1 MECERAG
8 FGPVLSSPATVKKSA
23 TENSELNKK
32 QSYKHV
38 GRYSGS
44 FSPPGRVWGYFTS
57 RMEDL
62 EKKKIQNQYF
72 ITWLATLK
80 IFHQFPHTLV
90 LHELWP
96 LSYDQENKRFASFL
110 EGIFLDF
117 LFLVMINFQR
127 FISSKLWKIWEL
139 TVDMT
144 QYIVLQ
150 ERQTWGWSTTS
161 PQSRSWRRTQ
171 VELLGE
177 DHGLPGIWGL
187 AWRGGSCV
195 ILLFSLIIITQGQI
209 IYSTAD
215 KEGSPCPSDQ
225 TQIWFSDTGRTE
237 EQADSAQVSLTD
249 GLIISHC
256 YFPVIYKPTASW
268 TPARQFSSLLLN
280 LSEVLFPGE
289 RRS

>member
-1 MECERAG
+1 MTSSSYVIRDVAMQWHPVTNIGSTSGGGKLTDPALVECERAG

-110 EGIFLDF
+110 
-117 LFLVMINFQR
+117 
-127 FISSKLWKIWEL
+127 
-139 TVDMT
+139 
-144 QYIVLQ
+144 
-150 ERQTWGWSTTS
+150 
-161 PQSRSWRRTQ
+161 
-171 VELLGE
+171 
-177 DHGLPGIWGL
+177 
-187 AWRGGSCV
+187 
-195 ILLFSLIIITQGQI
+195 
-209 IYSTAD
+209 
-215 KEGSPCPSDQ
+215 
-225 TQIWFSDTGRTE
+225 
-237 EQADSAQVSLTD
+237 
-249 GLIISHC
+249 
-256 YFPVIYKPTASW
+256 
-268 TPARQFSSLLLN
+268 
-280 LSEVLFPGE
+280 
-289 RRS
+289 